1 MPTPAKQKEIDS
13 LAHSLQRATLAVLTD
28 YRGLKV
34 SDLQGFR
41 STLRPMNAEFRV
53 AKNTLTRIAAERNG
67 IVGLE
72 PMLDGPLAIM
82 LAYDDIVAPAKA
94 VSDFVRTSRV
104 LTVKTGMLEGKLIGA
119 GDVEELGNLPS
130 REVLLGRLLGLM
142 NSPLQRTVTVLSG
155 PSRSFAYLVNARAE
169 QLEGVAA
176 SAAD

>member
-13 LAHSLQRATLAVLTD
+13 LAHSFQRAKLAVLTD

-34 SDLQGFR
+34 SDLQTFR

-53 AKNTLTRIAAERNG
+53 AKNTLTRIAAERVG
-67 IVGLE
+67 IAGLDG
-72 PMLDGPLAIM
+72 MLDGPLAIV
-82 LAYDDIVAPAKA
+82 LAFDDIVAPAKA
-94 VSDFVRTSRV
+94 VADFARTSRI
-104 LTVKTGMLEGKLIGA
+104 LTIKTGLLDGRLIAA
-119 GDVEELGNLPS
+119 GEVEELGNLPS
-130 REVLLGRLLGLM
+130 REVLLGKLLGLM

-169 QLEGVAA
+169 QLEATA

>member
-13 LAHSLQRATLAVLTD
+13 LAHGLQRANLAVLTD

-53 AKNTLTRIAAERNG
+53 AKNTLTRIAAERVG

-72 PMLDGPLAIM
+72 PMLDGPLAIV

-94 VSDFVRTSRV
+94 VSDFARTSRV
-104 LTVKTGMLEGKLIGA
+104 LTVKTGLLDGKLIA
-119 GDVEELGNLPS
+119 ADDLEELGNLPS
-130 REVLLGRLLGLM
+130 REVLLGKLLGLM

-169 QLEGVAA
+169 QLESTA